1 MVHKFIADRYGA
13 AKAQFPGEGRR
24 KLQLRVLQDFW
35 ISPESQQ
42 LDASANDSTVED
54 NDPFDEI
61 LDGPEVGI
69 LIRTDYSNEAA
80 WQAFLIRLQHAEKE
94 LADAMEKNNTEP
106 SNVSQPSEDANHRD
120 AEEDSD
126 EEEDSIPSPLIKVL
140 NPQLEQERAMLR
152 NISNLLALRLFN
164 NVDVRPSP
172 PPPAGTKRMSPPNR
186 LVDQGGWQEVYEGHT
201 IWVYDA
207 LSNSDQCVRL
217 VSQAGD
223 FYGTATG
230 DSWRARVTH
239 VCELQFNMTYLGMKI
254 DFGGLDRWDFAERQR
269 NMEEAEHL
277 IP

>member
-1 MVHKFIADRYGA
+1 
-13 AKAQFPGEGRR
+13 
-24 KLQLRVLQDFW
+24 
-35 ISPESQQ
+35 
-42 LDASANDSTVED
+42 
-54 NDPFDEI
+54 
-61 LDGPEVGI
+61 
-69 LIRTDYSNEAA
+69 
-80 WQAFLIRLQHAEKE
+80 
-94 LADAMEKNNTEP
+94 
-106 SNVSQPSEDANHRD
+106 
-120 AEEDSD
+120 
-126 EEEDSIPSPLIKVL
+126 
-140 NPQLEQERAMLR
+140 
-152 NISNLLALRLFN
+152 
-164 NVDVRPSP
+164 
-172 PPPAGTKRMSPPNR
+172 MSPPNR